1 MRKRPDRMSIYMI
14 HSERSWHKAG
24 SFFLNNKDGGIL

>member
-1 MRKRPDRMSIYMI
+1 MRKRPDRMYHIYR